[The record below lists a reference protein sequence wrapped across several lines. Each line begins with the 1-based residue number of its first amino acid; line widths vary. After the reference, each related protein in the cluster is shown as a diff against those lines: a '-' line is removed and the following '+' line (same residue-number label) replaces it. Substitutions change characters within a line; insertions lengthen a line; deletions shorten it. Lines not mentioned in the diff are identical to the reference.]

1 MKWTTK
7 MSDIRSNDYISNLK
21 VYRKDDDVR
30 ISYDRN
36 FDGDHRDIKL
46 VKSYTGI
53 NPETEQKEKRV
64 LEKGASL
71 DKILDHAEFMATS
84 YTIQALVQKNAYENL
99 PQEEKDRLAEQARQ
113 ASQANTLNASDFADL
128 ELPQQQ
134 M

>member
-46 VKSYTGI
+46 VKSYT
-53 NPETEQKEKRV
+53 
-64 LEKGASL
+64 
-71 DKILDHAEFMATS
+71 
-84 YTIQALVQKNAYENL
+84 
-99 PQEEKDRLAEQARQ
+99 
-113 ASQANTLNASDFADL
+113 
-128 ELPQQQ
+128 
-134 M
+134 